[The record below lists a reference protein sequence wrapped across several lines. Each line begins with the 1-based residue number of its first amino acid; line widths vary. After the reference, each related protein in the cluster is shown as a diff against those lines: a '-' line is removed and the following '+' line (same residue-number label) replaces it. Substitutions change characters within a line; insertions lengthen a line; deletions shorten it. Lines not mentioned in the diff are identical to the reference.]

1 VTARCRRSI
10 ENVPLHISNGE
21 NWCRTTFYLREL
33 YREKIH
39 MNSILPN
46 HWFRPSLT
54 KIAATLIVTALSISH
69 A

>member
-1 VTARCRRSI
+1 
-10 ENVPLHISNGE
+10 
-21 NWCRTTFYLREL
+21 
-33 YREKIH
+33 